1 MKRIVAAALIGWV
14 VMSVWVFVV
23 NGLYGFRHS
32 IDMKEIPDDRQLY
45 ADLKRLI
52 VEPGRYMVNPTMIE
66 TGFPANEPVYSIQY
80 SGIGHEAAGRGET
93 INLILGL
100 AACLIATWMLS
111 RSADHV
117 RSTYLRR
124 VLFFV
129 TIGLFLVVAVELPKW
144 GIGGYPMSDTVKLA
158 INALIQ
164 WTVVGL
170 VVGLI
175 LRPTVDKIRVS

>member
-23 NGLYGFRHS
+23 NGIYGFRHS
-32 IDMKEIPDDRQLY
+32 IDMKEVPDDRQLY
-45 ADLKRLI
+45 ADLKRMI
-52 VEPGRYMVNPTMIE
+52 AEPGRYMVNPTQIE

-93 INLILGL
+93 VNLILGL

-111 RSADHV
+111 RSTDRVLA
-117 RSTYLRR
+117 SYIRR
-124 VLFFV
+124 VLFFF
-129 TIGLFLVVAVELPKW
+129 TIGLFLVVAVELPKC
-144 GIGGYPMSDTVKLA
+144 GIGGYPMSDAIKLA
-158 INALIQ
+158 VSTLVQ

-170 VVGLI
+170 VVGMI
-175 LRPTVDKIRVS
+175 LRPAVDKIRVS